1 MYRLLRKLAAL
12 DAGSLADLLLAQVF
26 LLRAGWR
33 KRTHP
38 IGSLTAHGAMKAVAP
53 APVGGDPVRARAIAL
68 AVLRAAEHGLFRP
81 FCLVRA
87 IALRDLLERE
97 RITGSEIRVGVR
109 QRRGKFEAHAW
120 VRWNDEVLGDVASH
134 IATFTEV
141 DDMRVL
147 GNG

>member
-1 MYRLLRKLAAL
+1 
-12 DAGSLADLLLAQVF
+12 
-26 LLRAGWR
+26 
-33 KRTHP
+33 
-38 IGSLTAHGAMKAVAP
+38 
-53 APVGGDPVRARAIAL
+53 
-68 AVLRAAEHGLFRP
+68 
-81 FCLVRA
+81 
-87 IALRDLLERE
+87 
-97 RITGSEIRVGVR
+97 VR